1 MRQFSSLLA
10 SLALSLIAV
19 APPALAADNR
29 GGIAFAYAPEQGMG
43 VCTGGS
49 PEKAFACARA
59 KCTESGALPQDCAR
73 VAWCFPAGWSVAIG
87 VMHKEGIHW
96 SEFSC
101 GWPSKEAAIAA
112 GKLRCD
118 HQDKSQIQDCSA
130 GVVYDPNGK
139 EIAVE

>member
-1 MRQFSSLLA
+1 MRSFLSVA
-10 SLALSLIAV
+10 ACLALLLT
-19 APPALAADNR
+19 PTLAADNR

-43 VCTGGS
+43 VCAGGS

-59 KCTESGALPQDCAR
+59 KCAESGALPADCAR
-73 VAWCFPAGWSVAIG
+73 VAWCFPAGWSVAVG

-101 GWPSKEAAIAA
+101 GWPTKDAAIAA
-112 GKLRCD
+112 GKLRCQQ
-118 HQDKSQIQDCSA
+118 QDKTQIQDCSA

-139 EIAVE
+139 EIVID